1 MKLLLNYSASRC
13 FIANFSVSC
22 SLQGSGDWLLACGPV
37 RCGTAEWDDAVYY
50 RSTLDKG
57 LRLTL
62 RSVQIWVNSVS
73 DGEHL
78 NTRQTEAHNTHWY
91 QCNIITCCGVHQQS
105 SNKHHSWCC
114 TICHGILFR
123 VQEYTASLNISASLL
138 SSNTVAWQHHYTG
151 VILPRNF
158 SNYFFILGLQF
169 YSALAFRHFPFFVIF
184 ILDKTQDLLLKTNHK
199 PRSRSFL
206 WWLKFSSGLFMIS
219 YIVI

>member
-1 MKLLLNYSASRC
+1 MSTEQNLSRGKNKLMKLLLNYSASRC

-22 SLQGSGDWLLACGPV
+22 SLQGSGDWLLACGPI

-105 SNKHHSWCC
+105 KQAPQLVLHDLSWNPLPGAGIDSVIKHLS
-114 TICHGILFR
+114 FAPQ
-123 VQEYTASLNISASLL
+123 QEYSSMATSLHW
-138 SSNTVAWQHHYTG
+138 SNSTT
-151 VILPRNF
+151 
-158 SNYFFILGLQF
+158 
-169 YSALAFRHFPFFVIF
+169 
-184 ILDKTQDLLLKTNHK
+184 
-199 PRSRSFL
+199 
-206 WWLKFSSGLFMIS
+206 
-219 YIVI
+219 